1 MFQILM
7 VQSSEPVKRKFPS
20 RAMQEMASLWQ
31 NQILCPIGSGHVSC
45 ASSSRSSLL
54 NHVGAVVLGPSV
66 ADYNRSFDNSPTPTS
81 RHSGGRCA
89 RCGERYRCAF
99 RDTNRSLIRQRLII
113 RSLPAVS
120 SMPLGLSCPSKN
132 MCAQHKIS
140 SL

>member
-66 ADYNRSFDNSPTPTS
+66 ADYNRSFDTLTHAEKS
-81 RHSGGRCA
+81 A
-89 RCGERYRCAF
+89 
-99 RDTNRSLIRQRLII
+99 QRG
-113 RSLPAVS
+113 AVRK
-120 SMPLGLSCPSKN
+120 MWRE
-132 MCAQHKIS
+132 I
-140 SL
+140 